1 MTTQPP
7 QGPPSYQ
14 RPGYGQAM
22 PELAIPNPEFIVY
35 VLVLLVLGF
44 VTLVADS
51 VVASDW
57 VQVTTFVTIGY
68 FLSRGLTKFGK
79 GTEVS

>member
-14 RPGYGQAM
+14 RPYYGQGM
-22 PELAIPNPEFIVY
+22 PQLTIPNPEFIVY
-35 VLVLLVLGF
+35 VVVVLVLGL

-51 VVASDW
+51 VVSSDW
-57 VQVTTFVTIGY
+57 VQITAWVTIGY

>member
-7 QGPPSYQ
+7 QGQPSYQ
-14 RPGYGQAM
+14 RPDYGQGM
-22 PELAIPNPEFIVY
+22 PQLTIPNPEFIVY

-51 VVASDW
+51 VASSQW
-57 VQVTTFVTIGY
+57 VEISAWVTIGY

>member
-14 RPGYGQAM
+14 RPYYGQGI
-22 PELAIPNPEFIVY
+22 PQLTIPNPEFIVY
-35 VLVLLVLGF
+35 VVVLLVLGL

-51 VVASDW
+51 VVGSQW
-57 VQVTTFVTIGY
+57 VEISAWVTIGY

>member
-7 QGPPSYQ
+7 SGPPSYQ
-14 RPGYGQAM
+14 RPNYAQGM
-22 PELAIPNPEFIVY
+22 PPLTIPNPEFIVY
-35 VLVLLVLGF
+35 ILVLLVLGF

-51 VVASDW
+51 VVSSDW
-57 VQVTTFVTIGY
+57 VQITAWVTIGY

-79 GTEVS
+79 GTESS